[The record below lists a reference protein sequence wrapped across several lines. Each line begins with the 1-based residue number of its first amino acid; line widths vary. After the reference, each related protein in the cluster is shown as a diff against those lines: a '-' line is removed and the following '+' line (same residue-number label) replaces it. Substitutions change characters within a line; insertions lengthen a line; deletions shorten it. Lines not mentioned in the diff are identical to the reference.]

1 MQIQRTQDE
10 LIIRFSNAININ
22 IDYLQKFLDYLRF
35 IEISSKSQATEEQI
49 LELANEINQSWW
61 QTNKS
66 KFIE

>member
-10 LIIRFSNAININ
+10 LIIRFSSAININ
-22 IDYLQKFLDYLRF
+22 MEYLQKFLDYLRF

-49 LELANEINQSWW
+49 LELANDINQSWW

-66 KFIE
+66 KFIQ